1 MGLHSL
7 PQDTIRLIKSTQV
20 ITTPGSIIKELVENA
35 LDAGAKSITIKME
48 NHGFSLLEVRDNG
61 VGIKNEDIKFI
72 AKPHYTSKISSFSD
86 LASLT
91 TYGFRG
97 EALASLCAVSDCCV
111 ITKTPLD
118 SMAYTYT
125 FDHQGNV
132 AKVKPAAAPNGTTVC
147 VSNLFKNIP
156 VRRQYY
162 TNAKR
167 RKEELKKVEDIVM
180 AFSLAAPATHLTLS
194 HDKNCIIQKSPAQ
207 DLRGAVM
214 NSFPTVFKDMVK
226 KERHIDDLPGRIV
239 LYLPSPGCCGNPN
252 LTRTTSDRLFILINQ
267 RPVTHKSIEKMVKG
281 LFSQGS
287 EGCHSRYPV
296 GVVALT
302 VPPDALDVN
311 LEPNKTKMYLKD
323 EDVILE
329 TLKEILCSLYSSSNP
344 VKKMS
349 GGEEALAESVDTDIT
364 CTLACITQPQKETLS
379 SFASERPLKQ
389 KVTKEW
395 EKNDNLHCLAS
406 EKILT
411 RVDDL
416 PAFKKIIGRN
426 ENYRSSNDKLASIQ
440 DVSGI
445 EPLPPSHPSLKNNVE
460 KHRELNAPE
469 RSVQTLI
476 SGLRTQNS
484 SISRSDQDENKLHE
498 SVIGSDGIP
507 VFKIAPLP
515 TSNTMFVQ
523 DLEEHREN
531 MIAEQSMEDGEENI
545 NTGEKTS
552 EWSKEV
558 ISGGPHSDKKSVFQ
572 NKLQTTPCGKALDSY
587 NCKPEEDNTVGGGS
601 WSRGLPMN
609 GKNIQTVQIV
619 NAITA
624 GTKTR
629 LCQSESDPKKRST
642 SETPDESVSKPSKRT
657 KVNSLGPASF
667 DYIYGKPIKKP
678 SSPFILF
685 SRNIRTQ
692 VLSEHPGADFAFI
705 AQQMAARWK
714 SLGREEKLHY
724 NNLAKA
730 ESEKY
735 QEQVKKLQEGRGLNS
750 SQKVSLHKVHMTKGT
765 LDRYVAPVTPR
776 LDRNS
781 GKTKGKPSIV
791 LERPWLEHS
800 KEVSITL
807 NSIRKRLKRKQLQP
821 SCDTAFHLL
830 GSLTVTEGGWICLQD
845 EKIYALNIY
854 RVYEKVLVH
863 TLLDTFS
870 LPLKTLSDA
879 IPFNASSLGLDNWK
893 TLLQLSREPYRDRNF
908 QTVTDPRL
916 IKNGFKVALYLGSN
930 DDITHGEVTHMTPAI
945 GFIGIIDLK
954 EILDLI
960 ASASNDSVYLSRP
973 LKIQHWIKGEAV
985 RMIRSGPN
993 IVQRDDVLEKLRKW
1007 RDIRQNLEGQD
1018 NLLWEKET
1026 CIHNKPMLTQLYCLD
1041 SLPQSQSQH

>member
-1 MGLHSL
+1 MGLQSL

-20 ITTPGSIIKELVENA
+20 ITTPGSIVKELVENA
-35 LDAGAKSITIKME
+35 LDAGAKSITIRME

-61 VGIKNEDIKFI
+61 VGIKNEDVKFI

-118 SMAYTYT
+118 SMAHTYT

-132 AKVKPAAAPNGTTVC
+132 AKFKPAAAPNGTTVS

-162 TNAKR
+162 TNTKR
-167 RKEELKKVEDIVM
+167 RKEELKKVQDIVM
-180 AFSLAAPATHLTLS
+180 ALSLAAPATHFTLS

-214 NSFPTVFKDMVK
+214 NSFPTVFKYMVK
-226 KERHIDDLPGRIV
+226 KERHIDDFPGRIV

-287 EGCHSRYPV
+287 EDCHSRYPV

-302 VPPDALDVN
+302 VPSDALDVN

-329 TLKEILCSLYSSSNP
+329 TLKEILCSLYP

-349 GGEEALAESVDTDIT
+349 GGEEALTESVDTDIT

-379 SFASERPLKQ
+379 GSASERPLKQ
-389 KVTKEW
+389 KIIKEW

-406 EKILT
+406 EKLLT
-411 RVDDL
+411 RVDHL
-416 PAFKKIIGRN
+416 PADTKIIGRN
-426 ENYRSSNDKLASIQ
+426 ENYRSNNDKETSIQ
-440 DVSGI
+440 DMSGI
-445 EPLPPSHPSLKNNVE
+445 EPLPPS
-460 KHRELNAPE
+460 R
-469 RSVQTLI
+469 
-476 SGLRTQNS
+476 
-484 SISRSDQDENKLHE
+484 SISRSDQDGNKLHE

-515 TSNTMFVQ
+515 TSNTKFVQ
-523 DLEEHREN
+523 DLEKHKEN
-531 MIAEQSMEDGEENI
+531 MIAEQSMEEGEENI
-545 NTGEKTS
+545 NTGENTS

-572 NKLQTTPCGKALDSY
+572 NKLQTTPCGKALESY
-587 NCKPEEDNTVGGGS
+587 NYKPEENNTVGGGS

-624 GTKTR
+624 GAKTR

-642 SETPDESVSKPSKRT
+642 SETLDESVSKPSKRT

-714 SLGREEKLHY
+714 ALGREEKLHY

-735 QEQVKKLQEGRGLNS
+735 QEQIKKLQEGRGLSS
-750 SQKVSLHKVHMTKGT
+750 SQKVSLHKGHMTKGT

-870 LPLKTLSDA
+870 LPLKILSDA
-879 IPFNASSLGLDNWK
+879 IPFNDSSLGLDNWK

-930 DDITHGEVTHMTPAI
+930 DDITHGEVTHMTPAV
-945 GFIGIIDLK
+945 GFIGIKDMK

-973 LKIQHWIKGEAV
+973 LKIQHWIKGESV

-1018 NLLWEKET
+1018 DLLWEKET